1 MFKEKS
7 LPNYYEIL
15 GVSVESNKDEI
26 KSMYRKLAKEWHPD
40 RRKEDSEQRMAE
52 INEAYETLSDEK
64 LRKEYDKFY
73 NLL

>member
-7 LPNYYEIL
+7 LPNYYEVL
-15 GVSVESNKDEI
+15 GLTNEASNNEVKN
-26 KSMYRKLAKEWHPD
+26 MYRKLAKEWHPD
-40 RRKEDSEQRMAE
+40 KGKENSEKKMAE

-64 LRKEYDKFY
+64 LRIEYDKFY